1 MIYFTSDLHFC
12 HDRAFMFEPR
22 GFTNIDD
29 HDKTIIEN
37 WNKTITD
44 EDEVYLLGDLMLN
57 DNEKGM
63 SYMRQLKGKIH
74 IILGN
79 HDTPM
84 RASLYATLPN
94 VLEVVHAAQIK
105 YKGKMFYLS
114 HYPTV
119 TSAGEAQKGPEKVLY
134 SLFGHT
140 HQQTNFYNDSY
151 FIYHVGLDSHNNY
164 PVSIEQVIEECYNNF
179 NNK

>member
-44 EDEVYLLGDLMLN
+44 EDEVYVLGDLMLN

-63 SYMRQLKGKIH
+63 SYLRQLKGKLH

-79 HDTPM
+79 HDTPR
-84 RASLYATLPN
+84 RAALYATLPN
-94 VLEVVHAAQIK
+94 VVEVVHAAQII
-105 YKGKMFYLS
+105 YKGKIFYLS
-114 HYPTV
+114 HYPTI
-119 TSAGEAQKGPEKVLY
+119 TSAGEAQKDPGKIVY

-164 PVSIEQVIEECYNNF
+164 PVSIEQVIEDCHNKF